1 MARWENSSFLCS
13 VALFRA
19 LVLLRKS
26 KNHLQRGGMGAIPLN
41 YAIWFGDRT
50 KKWVS
55 ETGTRVNKDG
65 MDP

>member
-1 MARWENSSFLCS
+1 MS
-13 VALFRA
+13 LFRA
-19 LVLLRKS
+19 LVLLKKS
-26 KNHLQRGGMGAIPLN
+26 KNHLRRATKRVNVASWAIEFGA
-41 YAIWFGDRT
+41 RT